1 MSYPSLAACL
11 LVFSAFP
18 AHSDSEFQITC
29 AGRDTM
35 TISRAQYGLTTAM
48 WPGHH
53 FQIAA
58 GRQRSQING
67 GDKVTITRFRNGDQL
82 IVDKSSGETFF
93 AFNGSSE
100 LVSCSRTSDRQTE
113 AISLERYDGSAQNNS

>member
-1 MSYPSLAACL
+1 MSLKSLAACL
-11 LVFSAFP
+11 LAISAFP
-18 AHSDSEFQITC
+18 AYSSSEFQITC
-29 AGRDTM
+29 PGRETM

-53 FQIAA
+53 FQIAS
-58 GRQRSQING
+58 GKQRSHIDG
-67 GDKVTITRFRNGDQL
+67 GDRVTITRFRNGDQL

-100 LVSCSRTSDRQTE
+100 LVSCSRTSNRE
-113 AISLERYDGSAQNNS
+113 SSAISLQRFDDRAHS